1 MVDKNRGSCY
11 YIRMRKFKGKI
22 IAITGGSSGIGKHIC
37 ETFSADNVV
46 VDLSRSAETSDV
58 FLSEGTGVNG
68 LYHIKC
74 DVSVEADV
82 IAAFDKIKAAFGK
95 VDVLINNAGYGVSG
109 AVELLSDEEVER
121 IFKVNFMGVFRCCK
135 YALPLMDKGGKIVN
149 VSSAC
154 AIFAL
159 PFRGMYCASKAAVSM
174 LSYSLR
180 EEVKPYG
187 IDVTAIC
194 PGDVKT
200 PFTRNRVKNFTTNE
214 RYGSRIKDADDHISA
229 RENKRMSV
237 DYACRKIEKIIVK
250 KKYKPFYIVGGKY
263 KFLYALYRIFPLGA
277 ILGAT
282 GKMFAPKQNDK
293 D

>member
-1 MVDKNRGSCY
+1 
-11 YIRMRKFKGKI
+11 MRKLSGKI
-22 IAITGGSSGIGKHIC
+22 IAITGGSSGIGKHIS
-37 ETFSADNVV
+37 ETFSSGNVV
-46 VDLSRSAETSDV
+46 VDLSRSAETSSIFDGG
-58 FLSEGTGVNG
+58 EKPQTG

-74 DVSVEADV
+74 DVSVESDV
-82 IAAFDKIKAAFGK
+82 VAAFDRIESAFGK
-95 VDVLINNAGYGVSG
+95 VDMLINNAGYGVSG

-121 IFKVNFMGVFRCCK
+121 IFAVNFMGVFRCCK
-135 YALPLMDKGGKIVN
+135 YALPLMSAGAKIVN
-149 VSSAC
+149 ISSAC
-154 AIFAL
+154 AIFPL

-174 LSYSLR
+174 LSHSLR

-200 PFTRNRVKNFTTNE
+200 PFTRNRVKNFATNE

-237 DYACRKIEKIIVK
+237 DYACRKIEKIIAK
-250 KKYKPFYIVGGKY
+250 RRYKPFYIVGGKY
-263 KFLYALYRIFPLGA
+263 KALYALYRIFPLGA

-282 GKMFAPKQNDK
+282 GKMFAPKQKDK

>member
-1 MVDKNRGSCY
+1 
-11 YIRMRKFKGKI
+11 MRKLNGKI
-22 IAITGGSSGIGKHIC
+22 IAITGGSSGIGKHIA
-37 ETFSADNVV
+37 ETFSDGNTV
-46 VDLSRSAETSDV
+46 VDLSRSAETSALFTDGG
-58 FLSEGTGVNG
+58 EAKNG

-74 DVSVEADV
+74 DVSSEADV
-82 IAAFDKIKAAFGK
+82 IAAFGMIKSAFGK
-95 VDVLINNAGYGVSG
+95 VDLLINNAGYGVSG
-109 AVELLSDEEVER
+109 AVELLKDEEVER
-121 IFKVNFMGVFRCCK
+121 IFEVNFMGVFRCCK
-135 YALPLMDKGGKIVN
+135 YALPLMSEGAKIVN
-149 VSSAC
+149 ISSAC
-154 AIFAL
+154 AIFPL

-174 LSYSLR
+174 LSHSLR

-194 PGDVKT
+194 PGDIKT

-237 DYACRKIEKIIVK
+237 DYACRKIEKIILK
-250 KKYKPFYIVGGKY
+250 RKYKPFYIVGGKY
-263 KFLYALYRIFPLGA
+263 KALYALYRIFPLGA

-282 GKMFAPKQNDK
+282 GKIFAPKQKDK